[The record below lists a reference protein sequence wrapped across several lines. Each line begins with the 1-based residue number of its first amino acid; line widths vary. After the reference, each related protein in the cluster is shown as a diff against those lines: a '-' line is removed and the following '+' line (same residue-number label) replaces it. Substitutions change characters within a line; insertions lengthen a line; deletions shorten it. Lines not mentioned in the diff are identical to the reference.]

1 MLLEDFLLQ
10 RWKVILHILDAI
22 IVHLLDYWPE
32 LFFTL
37 QNIIL
42 YTISSITYGL
52 TVTVNKQP
60 YNAAYPLMH
69 QYLYSRITEHN
80 LIFYNFDMLILGYI
94 SLISLMLTHPEYF
107 YKYEILKK

>member
-32 LFFTL
+32 LFVTL

-52 TVTVNKQP
+52 TVTVNKLATSQCCLSI
-60 YNAAYPLMH
+60 NA
-69 QYLYSRITEHN
+69 SV
-80 LIFYNFDMLILGYI
+80 FV
-94 SLISLMLTHPEYF
+94 
-107 YKYEILKK
+107 